1 MRKCKSPFVLE
12 HDLRANATRLLRG
25 KTGICPAIQVWGSFF
40 RIMLS
45 PQSHPY
51 RCHTSQP
58 TDFPQIAAICPF
70 FRAFRHPIVCHT
82 DGAARVIMGFS
93 GMFESCPGRLET
105 RFDDGR

>member
-1 MRKCKSPFVLE
+1 MISAQTPCVCRE
-12 HDLRANATRLLRG
+12 G
-25 KTGICPAIQVWGSFF
+25 KPGVCASRSRCAAAF
-40 RIMLS
+40 RITFS

-70 FRAFRHPIVCHT
+70 FLAFLDPIVCHT

-93 GMFESCPGRLET
+93 GTFESCRARLET
-105 RFDDGR
+105 RFDDG